1 MRFLA
6 TIMALLAGACASPL
20 DITGP
25 RYSTR
30 ERIADN
36 VYRVDI
42 PASRYSDREMV
53 KDLTLVR
60 AAETA
65 QRAGGTHFLVI
76 RGDDADTLDL
86 PVVFGASDPARKDY
100 TVYVKVLTIA
110 PQQQPGHGA
119 LSVEEV
125 LQFIGKRFEKAAT

>member
-1 MRFLA
+1 MRILA
-6 TIMALLAGACASPL
+6 TLTALLAGACASPL
-20 DITGP
+20 DIAGP
-25 RYSTR
+25 RSATQ
-30 ERIADN
+30 ERIAGN

-42 PASRYSDREMV
+42 PASQYSDREVV

-76 RGDDADTLDL
+76 RGDDADTLL
-86 PVVFGASDPARKDY
+86 PVVLGASDPARKDY
-100 TVYVKVLTIA
+100 TVYVKVLTIEA
-110 PQQQPGHGA
+110 PRQPGHGV

-125 LQFIGKRFEKAAT
+125 LQFLGKRFEKAAT